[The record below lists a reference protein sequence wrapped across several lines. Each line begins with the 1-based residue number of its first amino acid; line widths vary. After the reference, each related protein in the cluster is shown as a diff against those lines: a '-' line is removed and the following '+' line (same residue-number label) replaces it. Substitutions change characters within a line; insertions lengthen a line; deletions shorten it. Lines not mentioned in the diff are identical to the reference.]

1 MLKTHSELLQHPTH
15 THDERESRAL
25 CPRKWYSWLIDTF
38 IWINFRQ
45 IKIMLNDDRQQ
56 SCLVVPMVYFM
67 AREGKREK
75 RKKSWFR
82 YLWTQK
88 LNSLQTNINKAY
100 QRGESNTY
108 RSHSPLTYHL
118 FGTHKFFVCFP
129 PSLPWCESQHSSCS
143 YQKFKEIAC
152 SFFRV
157 WEKHVNIQAE
167 KLSKI
172 LPNKTSSKKS
182 PEKLY
187 HAFFISFDSF
197 FSFGFFFFSICRRW
211 ESECHGLSGGS
222 GDFTRAVKNYL
233 LHSNSDWNLGTGSI
247 VRQRQPELVARAWLS
262 QLEHFVSLSQQKS
275 SSPEHG
281 ATVAVMSLV
290 CCLLCVCMD
299 FRQAEK
305 LFA

>member
-1 MLKTHSELLQHPTH
+1 MERGHKISVADIIRNDLKFHASQSLSHQKCWRHTRNSCSIRH
-15 THDERESRAL
+15 THDERKSRAL

-197 FSFGFFFFSICRRW
+197 FFFRIFFPFRFV
-211 ESECHGLSGGS
+211 
-222 GDFTRAVKNYL
+222 GDERANVTDCQEGAAI
-233 LHSNSDWNLGTGSI
+233 S
-247 VRQRQPELVARAWLS
+247 REL
-262 QLEHFVSLSQQKS
+262 
-275 SSPEHG
+275 
-281 ATVAVMSLV
+281 
-290 CCLLCVCMD
+290 
-299 FRQAEK
+299 
-305 LFA
+305 